1 METTHKEM
9 SNAKKRK
16 TRPDE
21 SAPFTLLDN
30 AKAGTHRTN
39 KSVKTNRF
47 LDDGVMRAMT
57 QEESRFLKTD
67 VTGKV
72 YQELLKLGFL
82 YTSRNVYAHPDI
94 TDQTFES
101 PEAVGRYLVSHGIP
115 NVGLLDDDE
124 AVEKEAFLWWV
135 RSTNIDRN
143 DLRSAMNNLN
153 GLTLVDRM
161 PTDDHLIKLLT
172 GLGFHRDGDRFYV
185 PGASKVS
192 DCQHEHGVHYFVGLP
207 KVRQYIR
214 GAETLGAKGANI
226 RCSSRSTVD
235 KASLLLVRA
244 WAATSPAPL
253 PVFALA
259 GTDMATDTAAGAATA
274 TVENHFDFADEAD
287 TEAEVVPDAAPASA
301 ASVAVGTGNHPPVT
315 DRTSEVVEMQTLENE
330 TPVRKQR
337 WYDLFWV

>member
-1 METTHKEM
+1 M
-9 SNAKKRK
+9 SNTKKRK
-16 TRPDE
+16 TRPNE

-30 AKAGTHRTN
+30 AKAETLRTN
-39 KSVKTNRF
+39 KSVKTNGY
-47 LDDGVMRAMT
+47 LDGGEMRAMK

-72 YQELLKLGFL
+72 YQELLKLGFI
-82 YTSRNVYAHPDI
+82 YNSRNVYAHSDI

-115 NVGLLDDDE
+115 NVGLLDEDE
-124 AVEKEAFLWWV
+124 AVEKDEFLWWV

-143 DLRSAMNNLN
+143 DLRSAMNTLN
-153 GLTLVDRM
+153 GLTPVDRM
-161 PTDDHLIKLLT
+161 PTDDHLIKLLS
-172 GLGFHRDGDRFYV
+172 GLGFRRDGDRFYV

-192 DCQHEHGVHYFVGLP
+192 ECQHVPGVHYFVGLP

-253 PVFALA
+253 PAFVLA
-259 GTDMATDTAAGAATA
+259 RTDVITDTAVEAVAPTA
-274 TVENHFDFADEAD
+274 TVENHFDFEDEAEAD
-287 TEAEVVPDAAPASA
+287 TIPESA
-301 ASVAVGTGNHPPVT
+301 AAVAVGTGNHPPIT
-315 DRTSEVVEMQTLENE
+315 DRTSEVVEMQTLQNE